1 MTHYPEQRFLSKLAV
16 IRRSVMLPDNI
27 VGVID
32 VAVDKRV
39 DLREVVAYG
48 VKPSHHLILDVAHYF
63 GVRKPEQLDALI
75 QVKVGDNVDELTI
88 LAGRPNGRGKPLHTP
103 IEGRV
108 VNISDGRIIIEAT
121 PEVINLEAGVRG
133 RVVAVHKGRGVTI
146 ETVGGQIQ
154 GVWGNNRRSIAVIR
168 LEPEQGGV
176 ERLAAQFEVN
186 YMGAVVLT
194 KAPLT
199 ADTLDMLEE
208 MNLAGIIAPS
218 MHYSL
223 LSRARAFPKP
233 IMLTEGFGNM
243 TMSHSLLTMFSEV
256 EGQQITLDAFEPRA
270 GDTRRPEVIVSVQP
284 KAGDTPSRMNIM
296 LTLKTGALVRITRA
310 PYAGQ
315 NAHIVD
321 LPKSPIVLDNGLR
334 TACARVELPG
344 GEQVIV
350 PLANLE
356 VIAR

>member
-48 VKPSHHLILDVAHYF
+48 VKPSHHLILDVAKYF
-63 GVRKPEQLDALI
+63 GVRKPEQIEAMT
-75 QVKVGDNVDELTI
+75 QVKVGDNVDELTV
-88 LAGRPNGRGKPLHTP
+88 LAAKGRREIHAP

-133 RVVAVHKGRGVTI
+133 RVVAVLAGRGVTI

-154 GVWGNNRRSIAVIR
+154 GVWGNNRRSIAVVR
-168 LEPEQGGV
+168 FEPEQGGV
-176 ERLAAQFEVN
+176 ERLASQFEVT
-186 YMGAVVLT
+186 YMGAVLLV
-194 KAPLT
+194 KSPLT

-223 LSRARAFPKP
+223 LPRARAFPKP
-233 IMLTEGFGNM
+233 IMLTEGFGSM
-243 TMSHSLLTMFSEV
+243 TMSYTLLTMFSEI

-270 GDTRRPEVIVSVQP
+270 GDTRRPEVIVNVQP
-284 KAGDTPSRMNIM
+284 KPGDTPSRMNIM
-296 LTLKTGALVRITRA
+296 LTLKAGALVRITRA
-310 PYAGQ
+310 PYDGQ

-334 TACARVELPG
+334 TACARVELAG